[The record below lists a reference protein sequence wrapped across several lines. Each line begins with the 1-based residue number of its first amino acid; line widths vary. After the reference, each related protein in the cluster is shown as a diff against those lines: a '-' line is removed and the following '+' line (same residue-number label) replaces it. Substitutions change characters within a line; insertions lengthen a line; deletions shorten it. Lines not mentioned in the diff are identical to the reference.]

1 MSMKKKPLDEEQI
14 ADAKRLK
21 ALYNAKKK
29 ELGLS
34 QAIVADHLGVVQS
47 AVNSLLN
54 GINALNVHNATN
66 FARLLRVS
74 VNDFSPSLAKEIA
87 SMYEAVESCPSTLN
101 PLDALSNQ
109 EKKLLEMF
117 NDLPQKEQDRFV
129 KEISARK
136 DELDHIYEEM
146 KAVKE
151 MRIRMQSIT
160 DSHLK

>member
-1 MSMKKKPLDEEQI
+1 MKKKPLNEEQI

-29 ELGLS
+29 ELGIS
-34 QAIVADHLGVVQS
+34 QAIVADHLGIVQS

-54 GINALNVHNATN
+54 GINALNVHNATS

-87 SMYEAVESCPSTLN
+87 SMYEAIEPCPSTSS
-101 PLDALSNQ
+101 PLDVLSPE
-109 EKKLLEMF
+109 EKKLIEMF
-117 NDLPQKEQDRFV
+117 NDLPKKEQDKFV
-129 KEISARK
+129 QEISARK
-136 DELDHIYEEM
+136 DELDQLYEEM

-151 MRIRMQSIT
+151 KRAC
-160 DSHLK
+160 